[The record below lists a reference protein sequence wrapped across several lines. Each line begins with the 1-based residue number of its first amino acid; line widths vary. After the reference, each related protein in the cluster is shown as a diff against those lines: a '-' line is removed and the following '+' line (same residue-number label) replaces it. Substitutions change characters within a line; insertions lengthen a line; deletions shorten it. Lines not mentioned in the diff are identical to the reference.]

1 MAKKIVLPV
10 LLAALMAFAA
20 SPAMAQSPLNVDA
33 QAAQGFAA
41 PGNNQA
47 ANILVVVTNPLTGAA
62 VTNLV
67 QSDFSII
74 NHFGIPGQ
82 VCGFSNNIVTFHNIG
97 TGGLPDT
104 GQTYTHQPASCMCV
118 GPRRIFR
125 AAIMFNGTNL
135 KTRLYSLPGHL
146 TCVVNRCPD
155 RKGGQEA
162 G

>member
-10 LLAALMAFAA
+10 LLAAVMAFLA
-20 SPAMAQSPLNVDA
+20 SPAMAQSPLSVDA

-74 NHFGIPGQ
+74 NHFAIPGQ
-82 VCGFSNNIVTFHNIG
+82 VCGFSNNIVSFHNIG
-97 TGGLPDT
+97 TGAYQIQVRLSHINPQIVCAWVQGDYLGQVIVASAQRL
-104 GQTYTHQPASCMCV
+104 GQT
-118 GPRRIFR
+118 
-125 AAIMFNGTNL
+125 AIKL
-135 KTRLYSLPGHL
+135 SVR
-146 TCVVNRCPD
+146 
-155 RKGGQEA
+155 
-162 G
+162 